1 VYDKT
6 GRKGRGQQLRDS
18 RWGRWDPVP
27 NQRQHWALVYLDVC
41 PKSPTS
47 CPMQEYS
54 AAQLGAKTE
63 IPDKTNESRVPWPTL
78 VDTDETYST

>member
-1 VYDKT
+1 
-6 GRKGRGQQLRDS
+6 
-18 RWGRWDPVP
+18 
-27 NQRQHWALVYLDVC
+27 
-41 PKSPTS
+41 
-47 CPMQEYS
+47 MQEYS